1 MAQLVSRSSN
11 MCPDGFPPGLWVAIT
26 GCPTIYMHQERATYP
41 KMFSSAHREQDVK
54 KEYMRDGS
62 VKVIGISE
70 DFINH
75 YKQA

>member
-1 MAQLVSRSSN
+1 MAQLVLRSSN
-11 MCPDGFPPGLWVAIT
+11 MHPDGFSPGLWVAIT
-26 GCPTIYMHQERATYP
+26 GCPTIYMYQERATYP

-70 DFINH
+70 DFINRH
-75 YKQA
+75 KQA